1 MSFNHQLQRNR
12 FELKFI
18 LDENTA
24 RYVRDFARSHLQRD
38 DHAIP
43 ELHYAYPIYSLYL
56 DSPGLTLYRATV
68 EGQMNRYKLR
78 IRYYN
83 EKPWSPV
90 FFEIKRRV
98 NEVILK
104 ERAIVKRE
112 RMDDLLRG
120 RCPTPDDM
128 AKPSDFEGYSALR
141 RFVELRNA
149 LHATGKV
156 IVYYH
161 REAWVTAEDDNV
173 RLTFDRE
180 LRTARYDGSL
190 ENRRW
195 LQVPMEG
202 VVLELKFDTRFPTW
216 MRELVRACDLY
227 RTSFPKYVH
236 CTSAARGLL
245 PSLSHL

>member
-18 LDENTA
+18 IDDNTA
-24 RYVRDFARSHLQRD
+24 RRVRDFARCHLERD
-38 DHAIP
+38 AHAIP

-68 EGQMNRYKLR
+68 EGQMNRYKIR
-78 IRYYN
+78 IRYYDEN
-83 EKPWSPV
+83 PWSPV

-98 NEVILK
+98 NDTILK

-112 RMDDLLRG
+112 RMADLLHG
-120 RCPTPDDM
+120 RCPRADDMTRPDDL
-128 AKPSDFEGYSALR
+128 KGYSALR
-141 RFVELRNA
+141 RFIELRNA
-149 LHATGKV
+149 LNATGKV

-190 ENRRW
+190 ENRHW
-195 LQVPMEG
+195 LKVPLQG

-216 MRELVRACDLY
+216 MRDLVQAFDLY
-227 RTSFPKYVH
+227 RTSYPKYVH
-236 CTSAARGLL
+236 CTSAAGAALA
-245 PSLSHL
+245 SLSHL